1 MDDPVEYDIIPSEMG
16 IDTIN
21 AVKARLTKILSVPLR
36 NRIFLI
42 GDIILTC
49 VSVFGS
55 FALRLDLGAS
65 FNYYLPQAIW
75 MAVLAVMVKPIIY
88 RRFGL
93 YRRLWVYASA
103 QEIKP
108 IAFAVSTASICMSV
122 GVLFLT
128 SAQLAFFPAF
138 YRGFP
143 RSVLVI
149 DWLLSLILIG
159 GFRMGQRLISD
170 SQHVG
175 ENGSTSRDAHKPRRV
190 VIIGAGDAG
199 ALVVR
204 EMQKNPRM
212 NLKPICFLD
221 DDQTKQG
228 QQIHNVVVA
237 GTLKELSRVIDQH
250 RIQEVIIA
258 IPSAP
263 GPVIR
268 QVSDVCRRRRIRY
281 RTMPSIY
288 ELIDGRV
295 SVSRLR
301 EVEVTDLLRRT
312 PAGIDDHQI
321 GLNLRDKVVLI
332 TGAGGSIGREL
343 CRQIIHWRPASL
355 VMLGHG
361 ENSIFKILIELQETY
376 GMDATGTSTGIPLP
390 LKPIIADVRD
400 VDRISSIF
408 KIHHPDVVF
417 HVAAH
422 KHVPLME
429 ANVEEAV
436 TNNILGTRNVVQ
448 VASQNKVDRLVMIS
462 SDKAIAPSSVM
473 GATKRIA
480 EQLVLD
486 IAKRNNRAFSVVRF
500 GNVLGSRGSV
510 IPHFKHQIAH
520 GGPVTVTHPDMKRYF
535 MTIPEAVHLIL
546 QAMTLGHGGEVFV
559 LRMGE
564 QIRILGLAED
574 LVRLSG
580 LEPYKDIDIVFTGVR
595 PGEKLSEE
603 LWDDWANHQP
613 TTHSDI
619 IRLTDQDFLSG
630 DALDKAVD
638 ELLRLARRGQP
649 EAIKRMLDDTIP
661 SSSMRNVIVSSDE
674 TDFDN

>member
-1 MDDPVEYDIIPSEMG
+1 MG
-16 IDTIN
+16 IETFN
-21 AVKARLTKILSVPLR
+21 AVRARFIKQLSVPLR

-49 VSVFGS
+49 ISVFGS

-65 FNYYLPQAIW
+65 FNYYLPQAMW
-75 MAVLAVMVKPIIY
+75 MAALAILIKPVVF

-103 QEIKP
+103 QEVKP
-108 IAFAVSTASICMSV
+108 IAFAVTTATIFLSMGI
-122 GVLFLT
+122 LILT
-128 SAQLAFFPAF
+128 SAQLAFFPIL

-159 GFRMGQRLISD
+159 GFRMGQRLISE
-170 SQHVG
+170 SQHIG
-175 ENGSTSRDAHKPRRV
+175 ENGSVTSDGNKPRRV
-190 VIIGAGDAG
+190 LIVGAGDAG

-221 DDQTKQG
+221 DDPAKNG

-237 GTLKELSRVIDQH
+237 GTLQDLARVIDQQ

-268 QVSDVCRRRRIRY
+268 QVSDVCRRRRIHY

-301 EVEVTDLLRRT
+301 EVEITDLLRRS
-312 PAGIDDHQI
+312 PAGMDDYQI
-321 GLNLRDKVVLI
+321 GLNLRDKCVLV

-343 CRQIIHWRPASL
+343 CRQIIHWRPSNL
-355 VMLGHG
+355 IMLGHG

-376 GMDATGTSTGIPLP
+376 GIDAAGTSTGIPLP

-400 VDRISSIF
+400 LDRIASIF
-408 KIHHPDVVF
+408 KKYHPDVVF

-429 ANVEEAV
+429 ANVEEAI
-436 TNNILGTRNVVQ
+436 TNNILGTRNVSE
-448 VASQNKVDRLVMIS
+448 VACQYKVDRLVMIS

-486 IAKRNNRAFSVVRF
+486 TAKHANRAFSVVRF

-520 GGPVTVTHPDMKRYF
+520 GGPVTVTHPDMRRYF

-564 QIRILGLAED
+564 QIRILDLAED
-574 LVRLSG
+574 LIRLSG
-580 LEPYKDIDIVFTGVR
+580 LEPYKDINIVFTGVR

-603 LWDDWANHQP
+603 LWDNWANCQP
-613 TTHSDI
+613 TSHSDI
-619 IRLTDQDFLSG
+619 IRLTDQVFLSG
-630 DALDKAVD
+630 DGLNKAVD
-638 ELLRLARRGQP
+638 ELIQLARRGEP
-649 EAIKRMLDDTIP
+649 ETIKHKLDVTIP
-661 SSSMRNVIVSSDE
+661 GSAMRGTGVSSDE